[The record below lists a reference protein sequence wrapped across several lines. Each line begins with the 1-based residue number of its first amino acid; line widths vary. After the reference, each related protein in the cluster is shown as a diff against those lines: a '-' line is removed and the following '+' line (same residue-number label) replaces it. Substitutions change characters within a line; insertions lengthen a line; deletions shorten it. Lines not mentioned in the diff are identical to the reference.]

1 LRYGRSPEQLALA
14 ASAIEALQ
22 RLRPDSGEA
31 HLALAKHVYWGYL
44 DYKRARKELEIARR
58 ALPNDP
64 VPPLLTGYI
73 DRREGRWPEANAN
86 LLRALELDPRNSVIP
101 EQLSRAYSSLH
112 RYPEMAAMLDR
123 AISLTPHDPVLRAKR
138 ATVELDWR
146 ADPKP
151 LHDTIEAV
159 LTANPSMA
167 AAMAP
172 HWFHLSLHE
181 RDHASA
187 AKALALLGPDGCREE
202 AVPFPD
208 SWCAGVVARLG
219 GDEAAAQAAF
229 QKARAEAE
237 KLFLEQPE
245 YAGAACALAMAEAAV
260 GNKADAIRL
269 GRRAVELLP
278 ISRDAVDGVLLAESL
293 AIIYAWTGE
302 TDLAI
307 QQLEIVTR
315 HPSYLSYGNLR
326 LHPEW
331 DPLRGDPRFEQ
342 IVQSLAPK

>member
-1 LRYGRSPEQLALA
+1 MA

-22 RLRPDSGEA
+22 RLRPYSGEA

-44 DYKRARKELEIARR
+44 DYDRARKELEIARS

-73 DRREGRWPEANAN
+73 DRREGRWSESVAN
-86 LLRALELDPRNSVIP
+86 LRRAIELDPRNSLIL

-123 AISLTPHDPVLRAKR
+123 ALSLTPNDPVLRAKR
-138 ATVELDWR
+138 ATVELEWR

-151 LHDTIEAV
+151 LHTTLEGIRA
-159 LTANPSMA
+159 ANPSLA
-167 AAMAP
+167 AAIAP
-172 HWFHLSLHE
+172 YWFYLSFHE
-181 RDHASA
+181 RDHTNAG
-187 AKALALLGPDGCREE
+187 KALALLGPDGCSGE

-208 SWCAGVVARLG
+208 SWCEGIVARLG
-219 GDEAAAQAAF
+219 GDEIAAQVAF
-229 QKARAEAE
+229 HRARAEAE
-237 KLFLEQPE
+237 KLFVEQPE
-245 YAGAACALAMAEAAV
+245 YGGAACALAMAEAAV
-260 GNKADAIRL
+260 GNKVEAIRL

-326 LHPEW
+326 LHPDW